1 MAICRAGP
9 GLGQHRSIGAG
20 MAFTRA
26 RLALVGAMVD
36 LAAAR
41 AVLSDMWF
49 RDVLSAILH
58 RGAGL
63 RRKFR
68 EAN

>member
-1 MAICRAGP
+1 
-9 GLGQHRSIGAG
+9 